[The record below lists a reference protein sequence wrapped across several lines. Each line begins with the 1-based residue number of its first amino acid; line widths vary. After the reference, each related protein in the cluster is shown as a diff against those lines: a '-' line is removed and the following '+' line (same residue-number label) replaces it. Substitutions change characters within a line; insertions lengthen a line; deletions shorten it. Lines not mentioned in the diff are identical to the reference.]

1 MANQTTSGSSA
12 GEPVPGGHAAPELVS
27 GKMAGSRRDNLDLLK
42 ALFLAGVVTA
52 LFYEVFPLPFIENG
66 RFLAFFDNPV
76 SEVIT
81 GMTSWSL
88 FVLMFKYLHFRV
100 QSRAQQALVHPSVLA
115 VLGRGIYASN
125 ADQVLAELGEMLRKL
140 KVKRFAE
147 SAIYRRVY
155 QVLHYIRSAP
165 KKESL
170 NDLLGYQS
178 QIDLKRLETAYT
190 LLQVLIW
197 AIPILGFIGT
207 VLGIGDS
214 VREFSVFIQT
224 AEGGGQFSTQMRSA
238 LGGVTSGL
246 AVAFNTTFLALVLV
260 MPVMILTSFLNKNEE
275 EILVAVEEYCL
286 EELLPHL
293 HISPSNDGVSE
304 SFDEHMHRI
313 LQLSGNWLGRLEPL
327 VEQLARQTEMVSHQ
341 LGGIQPLVR
350 QFTDRLI
357 VEKGGSDQRSA
368 GAATSGGPRAAR
380 TAPKTRTRARTK
392 APARA
397 AVSGGARATRTASKK
412 AAPGKAAPA
421 RPRKGAAAARGE
433 E

>member
-1 MANQTTSGSSA
+1 MANQTSPNTSA
-12 GEPVPGGHAAPELVS
+12 GEPLPNSGAAPEIFS
-27 GKMAGSRRDNLDLLK
+27 GKTAGGRRDNMDLLK

-52 LFYEVFPLPFIENG
+52 LFYEVFPLPFLESG
-66 RFLAFFDNPV
+66 RILDLFDNPV

-81 GMTSWSL
+81 GMTCWSL
-88 FVLMFKYLHFRV
+88 FVLMFKYFNFRV
-100 QSRAQQALVHPSVLA
+100 QARAQQALVHPSVLA
-115 VLGRGIYASN
+115 VLARGVYAN
-125 ADQVLAELGEMLRKL
+125 NVDQVLADLGEALRNL
-140 KVKRFAE
+140 KVKRYAE
-147 SAIYRRVY
+147 SVIYRRVR

-293 HISPSNDGVSE
+293 HITPSNDGVSE

-313 LQLSGNWLGRLEPL
+313 LQLSGNWLNRLEPL
-327 VEQLARQTEMVSHQ
+327 VEQLSQQTEMVSHQ

-350 QFTDRLI
+350 RFTDQLI
-357 VEKGGSDQRSA
+357 ADKGGPARPGPGEGAGESTGESAAPKTLRASRAGGSA
-368 GAATSGGPRAAR
+368 GARAAR
-380 TAPKTRTRARTK
+380 GTVKKAVPGKT
-392 APARA
+392 APARRR
-397 AVSGGARATRTASKK
+397 GGAK
-412 AAPGKAAPA
+412 P
-421 RPRKGAAAARGE
+421 ARGE
-433 E
+433 D